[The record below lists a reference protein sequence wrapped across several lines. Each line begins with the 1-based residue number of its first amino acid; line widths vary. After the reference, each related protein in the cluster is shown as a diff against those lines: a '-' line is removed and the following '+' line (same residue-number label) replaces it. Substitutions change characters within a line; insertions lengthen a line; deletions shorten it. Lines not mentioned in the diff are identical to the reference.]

1 MEKLEN
7 LSNTVH
13 CTVYS
18 TVMNPEEKNRTGK
31 IVRKII
37 GAVYWI

>member
-7 LSNTVH
+7 LRNTVH
-13 CTVYS
+13 C
-18 TVMNPEEKNRTGK
+18 TVMNPEEKNITGK
-31 IVRKII
+31 ILRKII